1 MELGRR
7 DSALT
12 VNTINCENVSLIPV
26 VVLICLILLK

>member
-1 MELGRR
+1 MEPGRR

-12 VNTINCENVSLIPV
+12 VNTINGENVTLIPV